1 MHFYIHI
8 PFCESKCNYCAF
20 TSLKKNDY
28 EKAYF
33 QALKEDIIFQ
43 LKQFNIQSNQ
53 IKTLFIGG
61 GTPSCV
67 DAYNYEDIFKIL
79 YPLLD
84 KNVEISCEANPNSA
98 TLNWLKNM
106 KNLGVNRI
114 SFGAQSFH
122 PKKLHFLGRIH
133 NQEMI
138 IKALENAN
146 KVGFKNI
153 NLDLIYDTKLDN
165 KKMLEFELLHLKQ
178 TKVLITHLSAYNLT
192 IESNTAF
199 AKKEHFKKNAP
210 NLMKF
215 FIKQLLEL
223 DFFQYEISNF
233 SKTKSQ
239 ICKHNLAYWQGK
251 NYLACGLS
259 AVGFYENKR
268 FYTAKNLKNYIENP
282 TFRSI
287 EQLSSKDLNLEH
299 LFLGL
304 RSIVGIDETKLNQ
317 WQKDKINIL
326 LKEKKLFYK
335 NKRYFNPNFLIS
347 DELAL
352 YLSS

>member
-8 PFCESKCNYCAF
+8 PFCESKCHYCAF
-20 TSLKKNDY
+20 TSLKKQNY

-33 QALKEDIIFQ
+33 QALKKDIKFH
-43 LKQFNIQSNQ
+43 LKEFDIKTKQ

-67 DAYNYEDIFKIL
+67 QASYYESIFEIL
-79 YPLLD
+79 SPYFSS
-84 KNVEISCEANPNSA
+84 NIEISCETNPNSA
-98 TLNWLKNM
+98 SLNWLKAM
-106 KNLGVNRI
+106 KNIGINRLSLGVE
-114 SFGAQSFH
+114 SFH

-133 NQEMI
+133 DQKMI
-138 IKALENAN
+138 FKALENAY
-146 KVGFKNI
+146 KAGFLNVNI
-153 NLDLIYDTKLDN
+153 DLIYDTKLDN
-165 KKMLEFELLHLKQ
+165 KKMLEFELLHLQNIKS
-178 TKVLITHLSAYNLT
+178 LITHLSAYTLSL
-192 IESNTAF
+192 EPHTAF
-199 AKKEHFKKNAP
+199 AKKKHFKKNAP

-215 FIKQLLEL
+215 FIKELIQLG
-223 DFFQYEISNF
+223 FFQYEISNF
-233 SKTKSQ
+233 SKSKSK

-259 AVGFYENKR
+259 AVGFYKNQR
-268 FYTAKNLKNYIENP
+268 FYTLKTLKDYIQNP

-287 EQLSSKDLNLEH
+287 ENLSYKDLNLEH

-304 RSIVGIDETKLNQ
+304 RSIIGINKTKLDPL
-317 WQKDKINIL
+317 QKEKINIL
-326 LKEKKLFYK
+326 LKEKKIFHK
-335 NKRYFNPNFLIS
+335 NQKYFNTNFAIA

>member
-1 MHFYIHI
+1 
-8 PFCESKCNYCAF
+8 
-20 TSLKKNDY
+20 
-28 EKAYF
+28 
-33 QALKEDIIFQ
+33 
-43 LKQFNIQSNQ
+43 
-53 IKTLFIGG
+53 
-61 GTPSCV
+61 
-67 DAYNYEDIFKIL
+67 
-79 YPLLD
+79 
-84 KNVEISCEANPNSA
+84 
-98 TLNWLKNM
+98 
-106 KNLGVNRI
+106 
-114 SFGAQSFH
+114 
-122 PKKLHFLGRIH
+122 
-133 NQEMI
+133 
-138 IKALENAN
+138 
-146 KVGFKNI
+146 
-153 NLDLIYDTKLDN
+153 LIYDTKLDN

-178 TKVLITHLSAYNLT
+178 IKALITHLSAYNLT